1 MQPLSLFSRKRDE
14 HDMIVFDYSTIVI
27 VAIVIAIVIATVIAT
42 VIVVVS
48 SSIMS

>member
-27 VAIVIAIVIATVIAT
+27 VAIVIAIVIVVIV